1 MKKITFEEIN
11 KQLKGIF
18 GEEDNTCCIECI
30 KCHGCEDCD
39 FNMNCYVAGFDWM
52 LVDPDYDV
60 VKDGIIIQ
68 E

>member
-11 KQLKGIF
+11 NQLKGIF

-39 FNMNCYVAGFDWM
+39 FNMNCCVAGFD
-52 LVDPDYDV
+52 
-60 VKDGIIIQ
+60 
-68 E
+68 